1 MESLSGA
8 ATRVAM
14 PEGRI
19 ADALSLLKD
28 AYRIHRKLGDR
39 HEMTIDLCRFASVL
53 ASVGRVGAA
62 TLLLSG
68 PEAQREEIAAGER
81 WVAEMNEETLA
92 AIRSRLDGAAFAEA
106 WERGRT
112 LAADEIVQR
121 ALGELGSRSEGT
133 GQPAS

>member
-8 ATRVAM
+8 TTRVAM

-62 TLLLSG
+62 TLLLSS
-68 PEAQREEIAAGER
+68 
-81 WVAEMNEETLA
+81 AEPTGGD
-92 AIRSRLDGAAFAEA
+92 RR
-106 WERGRT
+106 R
-112 LAADEIVQR
+112 R
-121 ALGELGSRSEGT
+121 ALGREDERRDAPRDPVATGWGGLRRGLGARPHAG
-133 GQPAS
+133 G